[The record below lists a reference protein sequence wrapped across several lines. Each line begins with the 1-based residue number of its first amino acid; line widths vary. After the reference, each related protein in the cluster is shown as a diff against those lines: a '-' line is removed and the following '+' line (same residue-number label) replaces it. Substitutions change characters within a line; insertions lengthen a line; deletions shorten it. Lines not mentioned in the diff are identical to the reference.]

1 VASVTLGLAPLAVG
15 ASAEAATT
23 APSTVAAAPAPVSAS
38 AAADTRSYVPCPAQG
53 EVSSC
58 DSDGDSIPD
67 VVERVVCGT
76 ATCATGREDRD
87 EDGIADW
94 VEVMACGTTTC
105 ASPTKDSVR
114 DGIPDYAR
122 QIVCGSATCWTDN
135 RDVNSHGVPKWAS
148 VVICGTTGCA
158 TGHEDY
164 DGDGVSDAIVLASC
178 VSARNPLASTGSMIA
193 IGVILALAA
202 ALIGTGV
209 ALSRR
214 RGLYAAALEQG
225 AAV

>member
-1 VASVTLGLAPLAVG
+1 MSVTLGLAPLAMGV
-15 ASAEAATT
+15 SAEAAT
-23 APSTVAAAPAPVSAS
+23 AAPTMVSSATASVSVSAT
-38 AAADTRSYVPCPAQG
+38 ADTRSYVPCPAHG

-58 DSDGDSIPD
+58 DSDGDTIPD

-122 QIVCGSATCWTDN
+122 
-135 RDVNSHGVPKWAS
+135 
-148 VVICGTTGCA
+148 
-158 TGHEDY
+158 
-164 DGDGVSDAIVLASC
+164 
-178 VSARNPLASTGSMIA
+178 
-193 IGVILALAA
+193 
-202 ALIGTGV
+202 
-209 ALSRR
+209 
-214 RGLYAAALEQG
+214 
-225 AAV
+225 